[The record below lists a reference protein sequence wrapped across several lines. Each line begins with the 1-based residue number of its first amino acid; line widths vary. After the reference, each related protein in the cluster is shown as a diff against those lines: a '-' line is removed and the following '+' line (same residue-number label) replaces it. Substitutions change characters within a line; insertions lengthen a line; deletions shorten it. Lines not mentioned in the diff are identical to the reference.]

1 MGGSQSKPSP
11 PAAGRVASAGFVE
24 ATPFTKNPSL
34 AARHDSILSTI
45 GATPLVK
52 LRALAPVGV
61 NVYVKCEAFNPM
73 GSVKDRLA
81 LGMIEYAEAHGLLKP
96 GQTVVEAS
104 SGNTGLG
111 LAMVC
116 AAKGYPFV
124 CVMSE
129 AFSIERRKMMRFL
142 GAKVVLTNPAH
153 KFGGM
158 VSTLMAL
165 RDKHGWYWPN
175 QFENEANAWIH
186 RQTTAPEILQAMDG
200 QPLDW
205 FVCAYGTGGTL
216 KGVAEVLREK
226 RPQTKVL
233 LCEPPRCS
241 SAACFI
247 SPPPYPHASQVLLC
261 EPSNAPLLYSGVT
274 TECAAEGS

>member
-1 MGGSQSKPSP
+1 
-11 PAAGRVASAGFVE
+11 
-24 ATPFTKNPSL
+24 
-34 AARHDSILSTI
+34 
-45 GATPLVK
+45 
-52 LRALAPVGV
+52 
-61 NVYVKCEAFNPM
+61 M

-81 LGMIEYAEAHGLLKP
+81 LGMIEYAEENGLLKP

-158 VSTLMAL
+158 VQVLMAL
-165 RDKHGWYWPN
+165 KEKHDWYWPN
-175 QFENEANAWIH
+175 QAALT
-186 RQTTAPEILQAMDG
+186 RT
-200 QPLDW
+200 
-205 FVCAYGTGGTL
+205 
-216 KGVAEVLREK
+216 
-226 RPQTKVL
+226 
-233 LCEPPRCS
+233 EP
-241 SAACFI
+241 
-247 SPPPYPHASQVLLC
+247 
-261 EPSNAPLLYSGVT
+261 
-274 TECAAEGS
+274 

>member
-1 MGGSQSKPSP
+1 MHMLRRASIVTMLLRRTMVTAVELTATKEPTLKAVNP
-11 PAAGRVASAGFVE
+11 LPALLHSSVI
-24 ATPFTKNPSL
+24 T
-34 AARHDSILSTI
+34 TI
-45 GATPLVK
+45 GSTPVIK
-52 LRALAPVGV
+52 LNRLAPEGV
-61 NVYVKCEAFNPM
+61 NVYVKAEAFNPM

-81 LGMIEYAEAHGLLKP
+81 LGMIEYAEENGLLKP

-158 VSTLMAL
+158 VQVLMAL
-165 RDKHGWYWPN
+165 K
-175 QFENEANAWIH
+175 E
-186 RQTTAPEILQAMDG
+186 
-200 QPLDW
+200 
-205 FVCAYGTGGTL
+205 
-216 KGVAEVLREK
+216 
-226 RPQTKVL
+226 
-233 LCEPPRCS
+233 
-241 SAACFI
+241 
-247 SPPPYPHASQVLLC
+247 
-261 EPSNAPLLYSGVT
+261 
-274 TECAAEGS
+274 

>member
-1 MGGSQSKPSP
+1 
-11 PAAGRVASAGFVE
+11 
-24 ATPFTKNPSL
+24 
-34 AARHDSILSTI
+34 
-45 GATPLVK
+45 
-52 LRALAPVGV
+52 
-61 NVYVKCEAFNPM
+61 M

-81 LGMIEYAEAHGLLKP
+81 LGMIEYAEDNGLLKP

-158 VSTLMAL
+158 VQVLMAL
-165 RDKHGWYWPN
+165 KEKHDWYWPN
-175 QFENEANAWIH
+175 QAALT
-186 RQTTAPEILQAMDG
+186 R
-200 QPLDW
+200 
-205 FVCAYGTGGTL
+205 TL
-216 KGVAEVLREK
+216 TL
-226 RPQTKVL
+226 TL
-233 LCEPPRCS
+233 N
-241 SAACFI
+241 
-247 SPPPYPHASQVLLC
+247 PYPNPYPNPNPNPNPNQPVRERGQRVDPPADDRAGDRAGLRGRAARLVRHRLRHGRHAAGRGAGAAGEAAGDQG
-261 EPSNAPLLYSGVT
+261 APT
-274 TECAAEGS
+274 RA